1 MLEIWDWI
9 VIVGFLLLIIGVG
22 LSFTQKA
29 GKNLTNFFL
38 GGRNLP
44 WYVLGISMVATTF
57 AADTPLAV
65 TELVGQNGIS
75 GNWLWWNMLAG
86 GMLTTFFFAN
96 LWRRADVMTEVQLI
110 EMRYSGKAATFLR
123 GFKAIYLGV
132 FMNLLIIGWVNVAL
146 ISILE
151 VFFEISRLHALQI
164 TAVFMLLVAIYSSL
178 SGFLGVAITDVIQ
191 FVIAMT
197 ACIIMAILV
206 VNSEPIGGITGLKEK
221 LPESALSF
229 FPSISQSGGTAIT
242 ADKFMMS
249 ALGIAA
255 GAFFAQIAM
264 QWWASWYPGAE
275 PGGGGYIAQRMMSA
289 RNEKHAV
296 YATLFFQIAHY
307 CIRPWP
313 WIIVALCCLS
323 LYNVQDATE
332 DNANLQAEIIKI
344 QETGKFNRNI
354 FTKTTAELQEIA
366 KDDKDVATYLV
377 PLTNINTKLAAAAE
391 SNPELKQALVYSKE
405 PKKGFVFAMKDF
417 LPTGLKGLLL
427 VAFFAAYMSTISTQ
441 LNWGASYMVNDVYHR
456 FMNESATQ
464 EQLVRAARASTLL
477 LMGLGLGAAML
488 IESISGVWS
497 FIIECGAGLGMVL
510 ILRWYWWRIN
520 AWSEIAATIAPF
532 VAYGVSRFVLD
543 IEYPNS
549 FFLTVGFTTLVWL
562 LVTFFTKPTDMDTLQ
577 KFYQKVRPDGN
588 WGPVKELSNQADKP
602 SQMFSLMIC
611 WISAVAMTYSILF
624 AMGKLVFLEWS
635 AALIWIAG
643 ASLSFLV
650 LKFTLGKTNILD
662 N

>member
-1 MLEIWDWI
+1 MLEIWDWA
-9 VIVGFLLLIIGVG
+9 VIVGFLLLIVSVG
-22 LSFTQKA
+22 LSFTKKA
-29 GKNLTNFFL
+29 SKNLTNFFL

-44 WYVLGISMVATTF
+44 WYVLGVSMVATTF

-65 TELVGQNGIS
+65 TELVSQNGIS

-110 EMRYSGKAATFLR
+110 EMRYSGKPAAFLR

-132 FMNLLIIGWVNVAL
+132 FMNILIIGWVNVAL

-151 VFFEISRLHALQI
+151 VFFEISRLHALEI

-191 FVIAMT
+191 FVIAMV
-197 ACIIMAILV
+197 ACIVMAVLV
-206 VNSEPIGGITGLKEK
+206 VNSDAIGGITGLKTK

-229 FPSISQSGGTAIT
+229 FPSVGGSGGTAIT

-289 RNEKHAV
+289 KNEKHAV

-313 WIIVALCCLS
+313 WIVVALCTLV
-323 LYNVQDATE
+323 LYNVNEHVDDAS
-332 DNANLQAEIIKI
+332 LKSEIVKI
-344 QETGKFNRNI
+344 QEVGKFNRNI
-354 FTKTTAELQEIA
+354 FTKTTAELQEMA
-366 KDDKDVATYLV
+366 KEDENVATFLV
-377 PLTNINTKLAAAAE
+377 PLTNINTKLAAAAKE
-391 SNPELKQALVYSKE
+391 NPKLEQALVYSKE
-405 PKKGFVFAMKDF
+405 PKKGFVFVMKDF

-441 LNWGASYMVNDVYHR
+441 LNWGASYIVNDVYHR
-456 FMNESATQ
+456 FMNEAATQ
-464 EQLVRAARASTLL
+464 QQLIRAARASTLL
-477 LMGLGLGAAML
+477 LMGLGLGAAMV

-543 IEYPNS
+543 IQYPTS
-549 FFLTVGFTTLVWL
+549 FFLTVGFTTVVWL
-562 LVTFFTKPTDMDTLQ
+562 LVTFFTKPTDMKVLQ
-577 KFYQKVRPDGN
+577 NFYQKVRPDGN
-588 WGPVKELSNQADKP
+588 WGPVKHLSNQADKP
-602 SQMFSLMIC
+602 SQIWSLIIC
-611 WISAVAMTYSILF
+611 WLSAVAMTYAILF
-624 AMGKLVFLEWS
+624 AMGKLVFMDWP
-635 AALIWIAG
+635 AAFLWIA
-643 ASLSFLV
+643 AATISFVV
-650 LKFTLGKTNILD
+650 LKIALSHTNILD